1 LLYVSEQ
8 YIKFGM
14 YTRNLHFVILLCYAV
29 SNDVMGGGE
38 TLSHFCVNSVGVIS
52 SVNTELTPNYVN

>member
-1 LLYVSEQ
+1 
-8 YIKFGM
+8 M